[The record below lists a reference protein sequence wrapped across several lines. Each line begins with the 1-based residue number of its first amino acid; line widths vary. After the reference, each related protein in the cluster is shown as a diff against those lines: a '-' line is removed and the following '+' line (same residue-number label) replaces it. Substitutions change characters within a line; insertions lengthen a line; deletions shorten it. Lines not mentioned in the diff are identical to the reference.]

1 MRNLIFYLIE
11 VWDEYFMPTMT
22 CEGTSEHRS
31 DFRVS
36 AKDDQYGFIMA
47 SVPSMKPQNTLCIA
61 FHTRQHEICITFC
74 WWCFQVL
81 IFSAHIL
88 PCLNELS
95 QFPPVLEAVFWENMN
110 AEQPLCWRER
120 QRYQRSHKTHRSRA
134 SVLTN
139 AASAESVLWPV
150 MDITSHFSESCAA
163 PAGLMCVWPLQ
174 QTQAQQ

>member
-1 MRNLIFYLIE
+1 
-11 VWDEYFMPTMT
+11 MPTMT
-22 CEGTSEHRS
+22 CERTSEHLS

-47 SVPSMKPQNTLCIA
+47 MHHPWNHKIHCALLFTLMC
-61 FHTRQHEICITFC
+61 RQHEICITFYSSLTHC
-74 WWCFQVL
+74 IIDYL
-81 IFSAHIL
+81 KKLAMLSATIIL
-88 PCLNELS
+88 SSYFAMFKWTQPI
-95 QFPPVLEAVFWENMN
+95 PPVLEAVFWENMN
-110 AEQPLCWRER
+110 AERPLCWRER
-120 QRYQRSHKTHRSRA
+120 QRYQRSHKTHRSTA

-163 PAGLMCVWPLQ
+163 PVGLMCVWPLQ